1 MAKSIMTLSEIVN
14 SGLKVAFLAEN
25 RKVNKTNLKSKADS
39 LKATGGNLVP
49 LMYITAEKAI
59 NDGRIVVDAQTGKQV
74 TMEEAKDYIVIL
86 DGQHR
91 YTAAIANGLDLSSI
105 YLFEA
110 YLDLPTLTL
119 VSVANID
126 TNKWKGGD
134 FAHGAGMANP
144 EDAGL
149 KLIQKL
155 TDQGINLNTVSLM
168 TTFTTNVTSAKL
180 AKIMAGEKVSFT
192 VNEERCTKIY
202 SVLKEKFSEKL
213 DYLKHRYIWTA
224 IVNLS
229 TDAGWQ
235 PVYNALEQLTDNEVA
250 IILGTKGDNTDLC
263 AETIKHHLAA

>member
-1 MAKSIMTLSEIVN
+1 MTKNIMTLSELIN
-14 SGLKVAFLAEN
+14 SGVKVAFLAEN
-25 RKVNKTNLKSKADS
+25 RKVNKTNLKNKADS
-39 LKATGGNLVP
+39 LKMTGGNLVP
-49 LMYITAEKAI
+49 LMYVTAEKAI
-59 NDGRIVVDAQTGKQV
+59 NDGRIVVDAQTGEQV
-74 TMEEAKDYIVIL
+74 TLEMAKDYIVIL

-91 YTAAIANGLDLSSI
+91 YTAAIANGIDPSNI

-144 EDAGL
+144 ENAGL

-155 TDQGINLNTVSLM
+155 TDQGIPLNTVSLM
-168 TTFTTNVTSAKL
+168 TTFTTSVTSAKL
-180 AKIMAGEKVSFT
+180 AKIMAGEKVGFS
-192 VNEERCTKIY
+192 VNEERCNQIF

-235 PVYNALEQLTDNEVA
+235 PVYNALKELTANEVT
-250 IILGTKGDNTDLC
+250 IILGSKGDNTELC
-263 AETIKHHLAA
+263 AETIERHLVA